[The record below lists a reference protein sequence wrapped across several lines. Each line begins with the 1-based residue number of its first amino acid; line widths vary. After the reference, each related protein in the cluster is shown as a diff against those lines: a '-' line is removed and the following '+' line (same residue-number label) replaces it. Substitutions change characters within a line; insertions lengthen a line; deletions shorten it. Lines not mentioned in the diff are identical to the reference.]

1 MKKKA
6 ITLIAIV
13 ALAMSAQAASI
24 KTDRE
29 WYVAGE
35 PIRVN
40 ITEKDALIAYA
51 ELCDTYGLAAGTVVN
66 VKSGEG
72 KGIIELP
79 QNLHSGYYVLNVYTR
94 HNAKVDNKLIA
105 IVNPLHKSAD
115 DDMEWIEA
123 DRCFAQSKGT
133 AELTNKKGIDVRETE
148 GHIIKAK
155 VKNTYEGQKYAAR
168 EICPAMSV
176 IGKQVK
182 YFEGK
187 MINDSIAVF
196 YTYDIHGKQA
206 FVLSATTS
214 TGVSLP
220 IEMISPFEA
229 LAPKKLPH
237 LVFNYKR
244 SEVEERSLAM
254 QRYQLGKPTELEPT
268 AYDDEIHGTK
278 PELSYNLD
286 EYRQFL
292 TVREVLLEYVSSV
305 TRKKINGVQ
314 KLVVFRD
321 LEHYNSILPSLVLI
335 DGMPVMDTEKL
346 LRYDARRVHHINI
359 YSNQYTFGNNAYSGI
374 LSFVTRS
381 GKLTNYPIERNMQY
395 LEYEFPE

>member
-1 MKKKA
+1 
-6 ITLIAIV
+6 
-13 ALAMSAQAASI
+13 
-24 KTDRE
+24 
-29 WYVAGE
+29 
-35 PIRVN
+35 
-40 ITEKDALIAYA
+40 
-51 ELCDTYGLAAGTVVN
+51 
-66 VKSGEG
+66 
-72 KGIIELP
+72 
-79 QNLHSGYYVLNVYTR
+79 
-94 HNAKVDNKLIA
+94 
-105 IVNPLHKSAD
+105 
-115 DDMEWIEA
+115 
-123 DRCFAQSKGT
+123 
-133 AELTNKKGIDVRETE
+133 
-148 GHIIKAK
+148 
-155 VKNTYEGQKYAAR
+155 
-168 EICPAMSV
+168 MSV

-220 IEMISPFEA
+220 IEMISPFET
-229 LAPKKLPH
+229 LTPKKLPH

-244 SEVEERSLAM
+244 NEVEERSLAM

-268 AYDDEIHGTK
+268 AYDDEILGTK
-278 PELSYNLD
+278 PELSHNLD

-292 TVREVLLEYVSSV
+292 TVREVLLEYVTSV

-321 LEHYNSILPSLVLI
+321 LEHYNSILSSLVLI